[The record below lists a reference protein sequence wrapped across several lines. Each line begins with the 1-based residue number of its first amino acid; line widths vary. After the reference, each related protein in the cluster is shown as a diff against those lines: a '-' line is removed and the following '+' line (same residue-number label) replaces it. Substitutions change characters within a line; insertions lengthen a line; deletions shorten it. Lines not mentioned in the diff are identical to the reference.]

1 MRKLTME
8 ELNRVSVEEYKQQDN
23 NKLVLVLDNIRSMHN
38 VGSTFRTADSFG
50 VGHIYLCGITAQPP
64 HREIEKT
71 ALGATDSVSWTYT
84 EKTAECLKNLQNL
97 GYEIVAIEQT
107 TRSIA
112 LQDFKFNKDK
122 KYALV
127 FGNEVFGVDDEAIL
141 LCNNAIEIPQS
152 GTKHSLNIS
161 VCVGIVVWQY
171 QLSKF
176 SNI

>member
-8 ELNRVSVEEYKQQDN
+8 ELNRVSVEEYKQQN
-23 NKLVLVLDNIRSMHN
+23 NNNNLVIVLDSIRSMHN

-50 VGHIYLCGITAQPP
+50 VGHIYLCGITAKPP

-71 ALGATDSVSWTYT
+71 ALGATESVSWTYIENT
-84 EKTAECLKNLQNL
+84 VNCLQSLQSL
-97 GYEIVAIEQT
+97 GYETLCIEQT
-107 TRSIA
+107 TNSIS
-112 LQDFKFNKDK
+112 LQDFEFSKDK

-141 LCNNAIEIPQS
+141 LCQQAIEIPQS

-161 VCVGIVVWQY
+161 VCVGVIVWQY
-171 QLSKF
+171 LVKVG
-176 SNI
+176 I